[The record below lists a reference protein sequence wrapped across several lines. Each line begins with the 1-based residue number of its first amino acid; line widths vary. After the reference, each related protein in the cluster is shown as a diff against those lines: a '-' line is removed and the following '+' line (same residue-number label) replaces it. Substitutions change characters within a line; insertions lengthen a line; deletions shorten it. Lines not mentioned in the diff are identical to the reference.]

1 MLFAMKINFEAED
14 LKGEQKFQNIFFRLL
29 HFGDRVYDP
38 VLCQWMTPA
47 WDQLF
52 TDHVTKSDQ
61 LTDNLF
67 LYRYKKN
74 NPGNSEMSF
83 IDKIQGN

>member
-1 MLFAMKINFEAED
+1 MLNF
-14 LKGEQKFQNIFFRLL
+14 FFRLL

-61 LTDNLF
+61 LFTDHVTKSDQLTDNLF

-74 NPGNSEMSF
+74 NPGNSEISF
-83 IDKIQGN
+83 IEKIQGN